1 MTNSQLLSLL
11 SKPHH
16 CGILTGG
23 NMLVS
28 QRGYQQEH
36 NDVDEHGYQQGHG
49 GDECG
54 NKNNLLTQGI
64 CRRSIQA
71 A

>member
-1 MTNSQLLSLL
+1 
-11 SKPHH
+11 
-16 CGILTGG
+16 
-23 NMLVS
+23 MLVS